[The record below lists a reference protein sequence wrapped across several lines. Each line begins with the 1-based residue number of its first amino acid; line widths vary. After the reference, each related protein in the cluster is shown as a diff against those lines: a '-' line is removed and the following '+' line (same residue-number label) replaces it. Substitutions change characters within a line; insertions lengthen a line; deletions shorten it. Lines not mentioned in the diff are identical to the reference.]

1 VKIKNKLFYHFCAVS
16 FLFVSCDNIRLK
28 VDTSDSKVDLPISR
42 LEQDLLGDTVRNID
56 EVNRLLISKYGG
68 LYEVFVSKMIVE
80 GSVNDPTV
88 GIRLDRFR
96 KDSLIQAI
104 YLDVNNEFG
113 DFLSYKQDFEE
124 AFSYYNY
131 YFPDSSLP
139 NIVTFYSNFNAKV
152 FPANNMLAIGLDM
165 YLGADNN
172 HVKKIPTDI
181 LPQFIKEDMNKKY
194 LVADGVKYWL
204 LNRFYDENVGDDFIS
219 KVIELGKI
227 MYLLDAMLPS
237 VPDDIK
243 INYSTK
249 ELKWVQDHEENI
261 WKTLV
266 DEDVLYT
273 KNPMLINQ
281 YIVDG
286 PFTKGLPA
294 ESPSK
299 VGVWV
304 GWQIVRDY
312 VEENDVDVL
321 SLLKE
326 KNSLKILRS
335 YKHGNR

>member
-1 VKIKNKLFYHFCAVS
+1 MKINNQLYYLFCVVFLLLVSCNNNKLE
-16 FLFVSCDNIRLK
+16 
-28 VDTSDSKVDLPISR
+28 VDIKGIKIDLPLNR
-42 LEQDLLGDTVRNID
+42 LEQDLLDDTGRSID
-56 EVNRLLISKYGG
+56 EVNRLLINKYGG

-80 GSVNDPTV
+80 GSVYDPTV
-88 GIRLDRFR
+88 GLRLDRFR

-104 YLDVNNEFG
+104 YLDLKNEFG
-113 DFLSYKQDFEE
+113 DFSSYKRDFEE
-124 AFSYYNY
+124 AFSHYNY

-139 NIVTFYSNFNAKV
+139 NIVTFYSNFNAKI
-152 FPANNMLAIGLDM
+152 FPAKNTLAIGLDM

-172 HVKKIPTDI
+172 HVRKIPTDI

-237 VPDDIK
+237 VSDDIK

-249 ELKWVQDHEENI
+249 ELNWVQDHEENI

-266 DEDVLYT
+266 DEEVLYT

-286 PFTKGLPA
+286 PFTKGLPD